1 VAQKSSRVVKDR
13 DFMSVS
19 SVSTSLPVQP
29 VVSSQ
34 PKPPAASDNNRN
46 DDATTAVPMRAPLP
60 PGQGTRID
68 QLV

>member
-1 VAQKSSRVVKDR
+1 
-13 DFMSVS
+13 MSVS
-19 SVSTSLPVQP
+19 SVSTAIPVQP

-34 PKPPAASDNNRN
+34 PKLPEANDNKNA

>member
-1 VAQKSSRVVKDR
+1 
-13 DFMSVS
+13 MSVS
-19 SVSTSLPVQP
+19 SVSSAVPVQP

-34 PKPPAASDNNRN
+34 PKPPEVSDNNRN
-46 DDATTAVPMRAPLP
+46 DDATTAVPTRAPLP